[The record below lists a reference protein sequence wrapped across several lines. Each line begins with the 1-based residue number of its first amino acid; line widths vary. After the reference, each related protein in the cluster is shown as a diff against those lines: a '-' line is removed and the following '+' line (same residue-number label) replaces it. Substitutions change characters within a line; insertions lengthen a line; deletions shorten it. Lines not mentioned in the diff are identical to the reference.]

1 MVISVSAPQQ
11 HCGWPCR
18 PPESDAALLPD
29 KTSERK
35 IMTSP
40 VTLITGASRGIGR
53 GIAERLARDGHRIIN
68 LSRSKPGGSFPGE
81 SFAADLSDTEAASR
95 ILAEIVADREID
107 NLINNAGM
115 IEVARLGDIDL
126 KQVQRM
132 IDLNLKVAMIATQAV
147 LPDMRRKGR
156 GRIVNIASRAIY
168 GKSGHSVYGATK
180 GGIVAMTRSWA
191 IELAPHGITVNAI
204 SPGPIET
211 EMFRSSNP
219 PESPATKAL
228 LGAIPVGRIGLPAD
242 VAAAVAF
249 FLSEDASFITG
260 QMLNVCGGLSIASA
274 PF

>member
-1 MVISVSAPQQ
+1 
-11 HCGWPCR
+11 
-18 PPESDAALLPD
+18 
-29 KTSERK
+29 
-35 IMTSP
+35 MTSP

-53 GIAERLARDGHRIIN
+53 GIAERLARDGHRVIN
-68 LSRSKPGGSFPGE
+68 LSRSKPSGSFPGE
-81 SFAADLSDTEAASR
+81 SFAADLSDAVAASR
-95 ILAEIVADREID
+95 VLAGIIADHEID
-107 NLINNAGM
+107 NLISNAGM
-115 IEVARLGDIDL
+115 IEMAPVDGIGLD
-126 KQVQRM
+126 QVQRM
-132 IDLNLKVAMIATQAV
+132 VDLNLKAAIIATQAV
-147 LPDMRRKGR
+147 LPGMRRKRR

-211 EMFRSSNP
+211 EMFRGNNP
-219 PESPATKAL
+219 PDSASTKAL
-228 LGAIPVGRIGLPAD
+228 LGAIPVGRIGVPAD

-249 FLSEDASFITG
+249 FLSEDTSFITG